1 MNKMAELME
10 ALDRAKVLLKATQE
24 ILQKQ
29 EESPFV
35 LNVLEQTTIW
45 DDVECGGYCL
55 KEDIQDWFDLYAKEG
70 VEDKE

>member
-1 MNKMAELME
+1 MNKMTDLIE
-10 ALDRAKVLLKATQE
+10 ALDRAKTLLKATHE

-45 DDVECGGYCL
+45 DGVECDGYCL
-55 KEDIQDWFDLYAKEG
+55 KEDIEDWFDLYADEEG
-70 VEDKE
+70 AEE